1 MTRPARPVRPTRT
14 HLADLRGASRMAFDA
29 TAGVVD
35 VVERM
40 HRTIQRVPLPLGR
53 HVTERTSGITG
64 LVYRSVRGSVNL
76 LGRGLNATLEP
87 LEQWLP
93 AGESSPTRDVWVS
106 VVNGIYGDYLA
117 ETGNPLAIDMSL
129 RFQGVEV
136 DPRQSG
142 SWLTA
147 QGRPEPSRRILLLVH
162 GLCMSDSQW
171 THEGYSHGA
180 ALADAFGYTPLHLR
194 YNSGRHI
201 ADNGR
206 DLANLLEQLVHHWPV
221 AVDDLT
227 ILGHSMGGLVA
238 RSACLHAQVSGRQ
251 WLQHLRHMAFLGTPH
266 HGSPLERG
274 GHGLDYVLDLS
285 PYSAPIARIG
295 RFRSAGIKDL
305 RHGTITAD
313 PEQDQRLPRGVHCY
327 AAAAVLGS
335 RRSPVAD
342 RLVGDGL
349 VPLESALG
357 RHRVRSRSLG
367 IPKGNQWIG
376 FEMGHLELLHRPE
389 VYAQLHAWLDPLV
402 ARRSGSTAGGDDA
415 PVSA

>member
-1 MTRPARPVRPTRT
+1 MTRPTRPTRPTRT
-14 HLADLRGASRMAFDA
+14 HLADIRGASRMAFDA
-29 TAGVVD
+29 TAGLVD

-53 HVTERTSGITG
+53 HVNEPTQGITG

-87 LEQWLP
+87 LEQLLP
-93 AGESSPTRDVWVS
+93 PGESSPARDVWVS

-117 ETGNPLAIDMSL
+117 QSGNPLAIEMSL
-129 RFQGVEV
+129 RCQGADF
-136 DPRQSG
+136 DPRQAG
-142 SWLTA
+142 TWMAA
-147 QGRPEPSRRILLLVH
+147 QGLPAPTRKILLLVH
-162 GLCMSDSQW
+162 GLCMSDAQW

-180 ALADAFGYTPLHLR
+180 ALADAFGYTPIHLR

-206 DLANLLEQLVHHWPV
+206 DLADLLGQLVEHWPV

-238 RSACLHAQVSGRQ
+238 RSACLHAQASGHS
-251 WLQHLRHMAFLGTPH
+251 WLQRLRHMAFLGTPH

-295 RFRSAGIKDL
+295 KFRSAGIKDL
-305 RHGTITAD
+305 RHGTITAQAD
-313 PEQDQRLPRGVHCY
+313 QDQRLPKGVRCY
-327 AAAAVLGS
+327 AAAAALGP
-335 RRSPVAD
+335 RRSLVAD

-349 VPLESALG
+349 VPVESALG
-357 RHRVRSRSLG
+357 RHRTRSRALG
-367 IPKGNQWIG
+367 LPKAHQWIG

-389 VYAQLHAWLDPLV
+389 VYAQLHAWLDPQ
-402 ARRSGSTAGGDDA
+402 GNGTD
-415 PVSA
+415 

>member
-1 MTRPARPVRPTRT
+1 MTRPTRPIRPTRT
-14 HLADLRGASRMAFDA
+14 HVADIRGASRMAFDA
-29 TAGVVD
+29 TAGIVD

-40 HRTIQRVPLPLGR
+40 HRTIQKVPLPLGR
-53 HVTERTSGITG
+53 HVNEPTRGITG

-87 LEQWLP
+87 LEQLLP
-93 AGESSPTRDVWVS
+93 PGESSPARDVWIS

-117 ETGNPLAIDMSL
+117 QSSNPLAIEMSV
-129 RFQGVEV
+129 RCQGADF
-136 DPRQSG
+136 DPRQVG
-142 SWLTA
+142 PWLAT
-147 QGRPEPSRRILLLVH
+147 QGLPAPTNKILLLVH
-162 GLCMSDSQW
+162 GLCMSDAQW

-180 ALADAFGYTPLHLR
+180 ALADAFGYTPVHLR

-206 DLANLLEQLVHHWPV
+206 DLADLLGQLVEHWPV
-221 AVDDLT
+221 AIDDLT

-238 RSACLHAQVSGRQ
+238 RSACLHAQTSGQ
-251 WLQHLRHMAFLGTPH
+251 PWLQRLRHMAFLGTPH

-285 PYSAPIARIG
+285 PYSAPIARVG
-295 RFRSAGIKDL
+295 KFRSAGIKDL

-313 PEQDQRLPRGVHCY
+313 KNQSQRLPKGVHCY
-327 AAAAVLGS
+327 AAAAVLGP
-335 RRSPVAD
+335 RRSLVAD

-349 VPLESALG
+349 VPAESALG
-357 RHRVRSRSLG
+357 RHRVRSRALG
-367 IPKGNQWIG
+367 LSKANQWIG

-389 VYAQLHAWLDPLV
+389 VYAQLHGWLDPQRNV
-402 ARRSGSTAGGDDA
+402 TG
-415 PVSA
+415 

>member
-1 MTRPARPVRPTRT
+1 MTRPARPVRPNRT

-29 TAGVVD
+29 TAGIVD

-64 LVYRSVRGSVNL
+64 LVYRGVRGSVGL
-76 LGRGLNATLEP
+76 LGRGLDATLEP

-93 AGESSPTRDVWVS
+93 EGESSPARDVGIS
-106 VVNGIYGDYLA
+106 VINGIYGDYLA
-117 ETGNPLAIDMSL
+117 QSGNPLAIDMSL
-129 RFQGVEV
+129 RFQGADV
-136 DPRQSG
+136 DPRQAA
-142 SWLTA
+142 SWLAA
-147 QGRPEPSRRILLLVH
+147 QDLPAPSRKILLLVH

-171 THEGYSHGA
+171 THEGYSHGV
-180 ALADAFGYTPLHLR
+180 ALADAFGYTLLHLR

-206 DLANLLEQLVHHWPV
+206 DLANLLEQLLQHWPV

-238 RSACLHAQVSGRQ
+238 RSACLHAQASGQ
-251 WLQHLRHMAFLGTPH
+251 PWLQRLRHMVFLGTPH

-295 RFRSAGIKDL
+295 KFRSAGIKDL

-313 PEQDQRLPRGVHCY
+313 LGQDRRLPRGVHCY
-327 AAAAVLGS
+327 AAAAVLGP
-335 RRSPVAD
+335 RRSLLAD

-357 RHRVRSRSLG
+357 RHRIRRQALG

-389 VYAQLHAWLDPLV
+389 VYAQLHAWLDP
-402 ARRSGSTAGGDDA
+402 
-415 PVSA
+415 SAQRATNP